1 MILETMRG
9 GPHRSL
15 NGFGP
20 HDSPLLIKHGN
31 RIREMKVGRCLSACK
46 RKSGRRC
53 EGAVFNGKGQS
64 CWQIRRL
71 DDRGDDIWVGSK
83 KVTVPKSSLRKR
95 WL

>member
-1 MILETMRG
+1 MSGVPDRY
-9 GPHRSL
+9 L

-20 HDSPLLIKHGN
+20 HESPLLIKHGT
-31 RIREMKVGRCLSACK
+31 RIREMKVGKCLSACK
-46 RKSGRRC
+46 RKSGTRY
-53 EGAVFNGKGQS
+53 EGSVFNGKAQS
-64 CWQIRRL
+64 CWAIPML